1 MAVYDLTP
9 VEVPRVE
16 TKYRSIKTRIPVP
29 ESLPV
34 FESLKQTEPRSMS
47 GQPPI
52 VWDRAEGCIVSDRW
66 GNRWIDWSSGV
77 LITNAGHGRKE
88 IRDALRDVID
98 RGLLASYVFVHEQR
112 ARLTRVLRDI
122 SPDPEKYRVFL
133 MSTGSEATENCIK
146 LSKTYA
152 LKKHGPQK
160 KFFVTFDYAFHGR
173 TMGAQLA
180 GGSEKLKEWI
190 VDRDRTFVQVPFPDG
205 YKNENTSFDLF
216 LKKLAEQGVEP
227 SDIAG
232 VMTETYQ
239 GGGPDFLPV
248 DYAQKLQRLCAEH
261 DIVMCYDEVQ
271 AGFGRTGRM
280 FGYEHYGVRPD
291 LIACGKGI
299 SSSLPISAVIGRGDI
314 MDLFAPGSMTSTHS
328 GSPLP
333 VAAAIASLEIIQK
346 EHLAER
352 AARLGEVLI
361 PELYRLQ
368 QKYPQVL
375 GCVQGKGLVA
385 GIQVV
390 KPGTKIPDPE
400 VAVRI
405 NIACLQKGLLMF
417 APVGGSGECIK
428 IAPPLTIPEDAL
440 RESIQVLEEAVDEV
454 LGRRG
459 ASGAGA

>member
-9 VEVPRVE
+9 VDVPKVE
-16 TKYRSIKTRIPVP
+16 TKYRSIKTKLPVP
-29 ESLPV
+29 ESLPI
-34 FESLKQTEPRSMS
+34 FAALQHSEPRAMM

-52 VWDRAEGCIVSDRW
+52 VWDKAEDFIVSDRW

-77 LITNAGHGRKE
+77 LITNAGHGRQE
-88 IRDALRDVID
+88 IRAALREVID
-98 RGLLASYVFVHEQR
+98 RGLLASYVFVHERR
-112 ARLTRVLRDI
+112 ARLAEMLRAL

-152 LKKHGPQK
+152 LAKHGPRK
-160 KFFVTFDYAFHGR
+160 KYFVTFNYAFHGR

-180 GGSEKLKEWI
+180 GGSEKQKEWM

-216 LKKLAEQGVEP
+216 LSTLAEKGVQP
-227 SDIAG
+227 RDIAG

-248 DYAQKLQRLCAEH
+248 DYAQKLEAFSREH

-271 AGFGRTGRM
+271 AGFGRTGKM
-280 FGYEHYGVRPD
+280 FGFEHYGVRPD

-299 SSSLPISAVIGRGDI
+299 SSSLPLSAVIGREDI
-314 MDLFAPGSMTSTHS
+314 MGIYAPGSMTSTHS

-346 EHLAER
+346 EHLVER
-352 AARLGEVLI
+352 AARLGDILI
-361 PELYRLQ
+361 PEVRRIRA
-368 QKYPQVL
+368 KYPQDL
-375 GCVQGKGLVA
+375 GCVQGMGLVA

-390 KPGTKIPDPE
+390 KPGTRTPDPE
-400 VAVRI
+400 TALRI
-405 NIACLQKGLLMF
+405 NIACFHKGLLMF
-417 APVGGSGECIK
+417 APVAASGECVK
-428 IAPPLTIPEDAL
+428 IAPPLTITEDAL
-440 RESIQVLEEAVDEV
+440 RESLQVLEEAVDEV
-454 LGRRG
+454 LGT
-459 ASGAGA
+459 A

>member
-9 VEVPRVE
+9 VEIPAVE
-16 TKYRSIKTRIPVP
+16 TKYRRIKTKLPVP
-29 ESLPV
+29 ESLPI
-34 FESLKQTEPRSMS
+34 FESLGQTEPRSMM
-47 GQPPI
+47 GQPPV
-52 VWDRAEGCIVSDRW
+52 VWDKAEDFMVSDPW

-88 IRDALRDVID
+88 IRAALREVID
-98 RGLLASYVFVHEQR
+98 RGLLASYVFVHERR
-112 ARLTRVLRDI
+112 ARLAQMLREL
-122 SPDPEKYRVFL
+122 SPDPQKYRVFL

-146 LSKTYA
+146 LSKTYGRQKYGPT
-152 LKKHGPQK
+152 KKY
-160 KFFVTFDYAFHGR
+160 FVSFDYAFHGR

-180 GGSEKLKEWI
+180 GGVERQKQWM
-190 VDRDRTFVQVPFPDG
+190 VDRDSSFVQVPFPDG
-205 YKNENTSFDLF
+205 YKNEDISFDLF
-216 LKKLAEQGVEP
+216 LKTLKEKGVP
-227 SDIAG
+227 PQHVAG

-248 DYAQKLQRLCAEH
+248 NYAQKLEAFCREY

-271 AGFGRTGRM
+271 AGFGRTGKM
-280 FGYEHYGVRPD
+280 FGYQHYGVRPD

-299 SSSLPISAVIGRGDI
+299 SSSLPISAVIGREDI
-314 MDLFAPGSMTSTHS
+314 MGLYPPGSMTSTHS

-346 EHLAER
+346 EGLVER
-352 AARLGEVLI
+352 AARLGNILI
-361 PELYRLQ
+361 LELHRLR

-390 KPGTKIPDPE
+390 KRGTKTPDPE
-400 VAVRI
+400 IALKI
-405 NIACLQKGLLMF
+405 NIACFHKGLLMF
-417 APVGGSGECIK
+417 APVGAEGDCIK

-454 LGRRG
+454 LGG
-459 ASGAGA
+459 N

>member
-9 VEVPRVE
+9 VEVAKVE
-16 TKYRSIKTRIPVP
+16 TKYRRITTKLPVP
-29 ESLPV
+29 ESLPI
-34 FESLKQTEPRSMS
+34 FESLGQSEPRSMM

-52 VWDRAEGCIVSDRW
+52 VWDKAEDFIVSDPW

-88 IRDALRDVID
+88 IRAALREVID
-98 RGLLASYVFVHEQR
+98 QGLLASYVFVHERR
-112 ARLTRVLRDI
+112 ARLAQMLREL
-122 SPDPEKYRVFL
+122 SPDPQKYRVFL

-146 LSKTYA
+146 LSKTYGRQ
-152 LKKHGPQK
+152 KYGPYRK
-160 KFFVTFDYAFHGR
+160 YFISFDYAFHGR

-180 GGSEKLKEWI
+180 GGVEKQKQWM
-190 VDRDRTFVQVPFPDG
+190 VDRDASFVHVPFPDG
-205 YKNENTSFDLF
+205 YKNEDTSFDLF
-216 LKKLAEQGVEP
+216 LKTLREQGVP
-227 SDIAG
+227 PWHVAG

-248 DYAQKLQRLCAEH
+248 DYAQKLEAFCREL

-271 AGFGRTGRM
+271 AGFGRTGKM

-299 SSSLPISAVIGRGDI
+299 SSSLPISAVIGREDI
-314 MDLFAPGSMTSTHS
+314 MGLYSPGSMTTTHS

-333 VAAAIASLEIIQK
+333 VAAAIANLEIIQK
-346 EHLAER
+346 EGLVER
-352 AARLGEVLI
+352 AACLGEILL
-361 PELYRLQ
+361 PELRRIQ
-368 QKYPQVL
+368 QKHPQVL

-390 KPGTKIPDPE
+390 KRGTKTPDPE
-400 VAVRI
+400 LALKI

-417 APVGGSGECIK
+417 APVGAEGECLK

-440 RESIQVLEEAVDEV
+440 RESIQVLEEALDEV
-454 LGRRG
+454 LG
-459 ASGAGA
+459 

>member
-9 VEVPRVE
+9 VEVPTVE
-16 TKYRSIKTRIPVP
+16 TKYRSIKTKLPVP
-29 ESLPV
+29 ESLPI
-34 FESLKQTEPRSMS
+34 FESLGQSEPRSMM

-52 VWDRAEGCIVSDRW
+52 VWDKAEDFMVSDPW

-88 IRDALRDVID
+88 IRAALREVID
-98 RGLLASYVFVHEQR
+98 RGLLASYVFVHERR
-112 ARLTRVLRDI
+112 ARLAQMLREL
-122 SPDPEKYRVFL
+122 SPDPQKYRVFL
-133 MSTGSEATENCIK
+133 MSTGSEATENCVK
-146 LSKTYA
+146 LSKTYGRQ
-152 LKKHGPQK
+152 KYGPTK
-160 KFFVTFDYAFHGR
+160 KFFVSFDYAFHGR

-180 GGSEKLKEWI
+180 GGVERQKEWM
-190 VDRDRTFVQVPFPDG
+190 VDRDSSFVQVPFPDG
-205 YKNENTSFDLF
+205 YKNEDISFDLF
-216 LKKLAEQGVEP
+216 LKTLKEKGVP
-227 SDIAG
+227 PQHVAG

-248 DYAQKLQRLCAEH
+248 NYAQKLEEFCREY

-271 AGFGRTGRM
+271 AGFGRTGKM

-299 SSSLPISAVIGRGDI
+299 SSSLPISAVIGREDI
-314 MDLFAPGSMTSTHS
+314 MGLYPPGSMTSTHS

-346 EHLAER
+346 EGLVER
-352 AARLGEVLI
+352 AARLGNILI
-361 PELYRLQ
+361 LELHRLR

-390 KPGTKIPDPE
+390 KQGTKTPDPE
-400 VAVRI
+400 IALKI
-405 NIACLQKGLLMF
+405 NIACFHKGLLMF
-417 APVGGSGECIK
+417 APVGAEGDCIK

-454 LGRRG
+454 LGG
-459 ASGAGA
+459 N